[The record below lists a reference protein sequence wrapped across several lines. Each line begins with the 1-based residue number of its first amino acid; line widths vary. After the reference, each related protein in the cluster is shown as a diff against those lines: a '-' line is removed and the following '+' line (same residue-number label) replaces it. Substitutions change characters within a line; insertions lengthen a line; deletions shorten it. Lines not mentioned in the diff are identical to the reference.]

1 MKTRDFV
8 VATAILTILTAVLI
22 LLVAKITAG
31 LEPWKFLLVEAV
43 VIGLYVIT
51 GAINLVIFLKKRKK

>member
-8 VATAILTILTAVLI
+8 LATAILTALTVVLF
-22 LLVAKITAG
+22 LLVAKVTAG

-51 GAINLVIFLKKRKK
+51 GTVNLVIFLKKRKK